1 MSIQPEEAKATAGDV
16 LATLVGIIEE
26 MTSDWDTGF
35 EGQIGADTRLIQDL
49 EFESIDIV
57 QLTVAIETRFGRR
70 DLPFEE
76 LLMAEGRYVD
86 ELSLGEVARFVEK
99 QLGA

>member
-1 MSIQPEEAKATAGDV
+1 MSTQPENAPGAGGGV
-16 LATLVGIIEE
+16 LAALVGIVEE
-26 MTSDWDTGF
+26 MTSDWDTTF

-57 QLTVAIETRFGRR
+57 QLIVAIETRFNRR

-76 LLMAEGRYVD
+76 VLMADGRYVD
-86 ELSLGEVARFVEK
+86 ELSLGEVAEFLEK
-99 QLGA
+99 RLGA

>member
-1 MSIQPEEAKATAGDV
+1 MSIQSDGKQAVAGV
-16 LATLVGIIEE
+16 LTGIVAIIEE
-26 MTSDWDTGF
+26 MTSDWDTSF
-35 EGQIGADTRLIQDL
+35 EGQIGAETRLIQDL

-57 QLTVAIETRFGRR
+57 QLTVAIETRFDRR

-86 ELSLGEVARFVEK
+86 ELSLGEVAEFVAK